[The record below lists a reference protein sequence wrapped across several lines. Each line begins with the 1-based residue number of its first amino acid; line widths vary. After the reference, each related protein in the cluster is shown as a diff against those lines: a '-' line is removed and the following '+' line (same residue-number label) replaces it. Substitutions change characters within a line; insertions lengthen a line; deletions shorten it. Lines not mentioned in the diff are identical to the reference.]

1 MTSDR
6 EKWRA
11 ELKKI
16 EHAIDD
22 GAGGAFFGAE
32 EEDALALLE
41 RAYAEGRAGAWD
53 EVRDAADGFLDRHWL
68 AAGDRPSSPPAKLI
82 AFMNE
87 LAALAAARKGTP

>member
-1 MTSDR
+1 MTFDR

-41 RAYAEGRAGAWD
+41 RAYAEGR
-53 EVRDAADGFLDRHWL
+53 R
-68 AAGDRPSSPPAKLI
+68 I
-82 AFMNE
+82 
-87 LAALAAARKGTP
+87 RKKTPCEWCGRAPREQQEKP